1 MGDAPGAWSSPPA
14 SAGPMNIRATV
25 FAVAIVE
32 DDPSVREGLRSLL
45 TSAGY
50 SVLAFDSATAFL
62 AEREAHAIGCLVVDA
77 QMPVLS
83 GLSLQKRL
91 LAMKVSLPI
100 IFVTARADDVREQA
114 LEQGAIAVLGKPF
127 AADEL
132 LNAIQAAIGG
142 ALGQRPP
149 P

>member
-1 MGDAPGAWSSPPA
+1 MSIQAA
-14 SAGPMNIRATV
+14 V

-50 SVLAFDSATAFL
+50 SVLEFESATTFL
-62 AEREAHAIGCLVVDA
+62 AEREAHSISCLLVDA

-83 GLSLQKRL
+83 GLSLQKHL
-91 LAMKVSLPI
+91 LDMNVSIPI
-100 IFVTARADDVREQA
+100 IFVTGRADDVRELA

-132 LNAIQAAIGG
+132 LDAVQSAIGG
-142 ALGQRPP
+142 APGRQPP

>member
-1 MGDAPGAWSSPPA
+1 
-14 SAGPMNIRATV
+14 MNIQAPV

-32 DDPSVREGLRSLL
+32 DDPSVREALRSLL

-50 SVLAFDSATAFL
+50 AVLAFESATAFL
-62 AEREAHAIGCLVVDA
+62 AEHEAHAISCLLVDA

-91 LAMKVSLPI
+91 LDMNVSIPI
-100 IFVTARADDVREQA
+100 IFVTGRADEVRELA
-114 LEQGAIAVLGKPF
+114 LERGAIAVLAKPF

-132 LNAIQAAIGG
+132 LDAIQSAIRGTR
-142 ALGQRPP
+142 GQQPP
-149 P
+149 A

>member
-1 MGDAPGAWSSPPA
+1 
-14 SAGPMNIRATV
+14 MNSRATA

-32 DDPSVREGLRSLL
+32 DDPSVREGLRSLI

-50 SVLAFDSATAFL
+50 AVLAFESATDFL
-62 AEREAHAIGCLVVDA
+62 SEREGHAISCLVVDA
-77 QMPVLS
+77 QMPRLS

-91 LAMKVSLPI
+91 LDMNVSMPI

-114 LEQGAIAVLGKPF
+114 LAQGAIAVLGKPF

-132 LNAIQAAIGG
+132 LGAIHSAIGG
-142 ALGQRPP
+142 AVGQQPP